1 MKREEIMT
9 NEELLQEIVSRI
21 GTEEF
26 DHAVD
31 QVEWTDPK
39 YNHQN

>member
-1 MKREEIMT
+1 M
-9 NEELLQEIVSRI
+9 EELDKLIQDLKDRL
-21 GTEEF
+21 GEEDF
-26 DHAVD
+26 EYEAD